1 MTGIRLCMIR
11 HSKPISARPGRDV
24 SPARRRYLQL
34 LMKID
39 CFERKKKETITIPV
53 YLQFVILLVCV
64 GVCVALR
71 CVVLVERGRFS
82 FCSAIN
88 CVLSI
93 RYSDKFM

>member
-1 MTGIRLCMIR
+1 MIR

-39 CFERKKKETITIPV
+39 GFEQKSYVAIPV